1 MSGSAGN
8 DGKKNMPAPR
18 SSGNQPCSTIP
29 QCRTVE
35 QGHVIEENGSYH
47 PPKKTIFDIS
57 SGGYE
62 SGLNWK

>member
-1 MSGSAGN
+1 
-8 DGKKNMPAPR
+8 MPAPR